1 MKIKNI
7 LLVLVFILSISMSL
21 VAEENSYNLAQYDFL
36 TNQAIVEPILDF
48 FSIANYFPF
57 SNITKSRITED
68 EIMQWHQLKPELE
81 KIANQKNNERNADVF
96 LMLACGKWLFE
107 NKTNEA
113 INMAKSVNDKYP
125 NATTILSIKRF
136 FTSELCP
143 FEMIFIFY
151 NHFSQLLK
159 YNKHQITLLSE
170 SDQIYKLMED
180 KFIAHMIEH
189 PMYASDV
196 AKVLEYHLT
205 GDINLL
211 KEILQN
217 HPYSEMR
224 KNKQYDK
231 ETMLSEY
238 GQAFYNSYNPDKHFI
253 RNEIIV
259 AEYLSGADKQDGLAT
274 FEKVVEAISDDG
286 FYWWINERL
295 GGKLLYQKQFSEAEK
310 QYKLALKGYYNTISN
325 KTLYITKTHSKR
337 VRRNKKL
344 NNINWENKIIKLKK
358 KINQTGGNVKVN
370 TDELKNLQ
378 DIYQIK
384 VVKPSPNEFSK
395 EYFIETLKKIYK
407 KENQFSEPENIRKEI
422 NEFTDAFSNRVK
434 KVNKDNKKDL
444 LEQGRFIAVC
454 LTQLAGNESDTE
466 TKETALAGIRK
477 IINVEKPNENIT
489 INEST
494 KNKVDS
500 YIAQIIGIGKV
511 DNPVPYPD
519 TNLFSM
525 DSPALLY
532 AAEFALG
539 KELSIENKRKI
550 ICALANSENPILFDF
565 FNDLL
570 LESEDSQI
578 KRFTSRGLE
587 RIIIKH
593 AKDINDNGK
602 IILKK

>member
-1 MKIKNI
+1 MNKKSVLII
-7 LLVLVFILSISMSL
+7 IIVLLSLSTTL
-21 VAEENSYNLAQYDFL
+21 FAKDNSYNLAQYDFL
-36 TNQAIVEPILDF
+36 TNQAIVKPFFDF
-48 FSIANYFPF
+48 FSIVAYRPF
-57 SNITKSRITED
+57 SSATKFKIKDSDIEKWY
-68 EIMQWHQLKPELE
+68 EIKPELE
-81 KIANQKNNERNADVF
+81 KIAAQENNERNADAF
-96 LMLACGKWLFE
+96 LMLACGKWMFE

-113 INMAKSVNDKYP
+113 INMAKSVDNKYP
-125 NATTILSIKRF
+125 NATTILSINSLHF
-136 FTSELCP
+136 ILCTFELNHNLYFYFSEL
-143 FEMIFIFY
+143 
-151 NHFSQLLK
+151 LK
-159 YNKHQITLLSE
+159 NKNQRTVSLNTQ
-170 SDQIYKLMED
+170 DQIYKLSRN
-180 KFIAHMIEH
+180 KFITHMIEH
-189 PMYASDV
+189 PMYATDI
-196 AKVLEYHLT
+196 AKILEYRLT

-211 KEILQN
+211 KEVMQN
-217 HPYSEMR
+217 HPYNEMR

-231 ETMLSEY
+231 KAIQSEY
-238 GQAFYNSYNPDKHFI
+238 GRAFYDPLHRERHFL

-259 AEYLSGADKQDGLAT
+259 AQYLSGADKQDGLAT
-274 FEKVVEAISDDG
+274 FEKVVAAISDDG

-295 GGKLLYQKQFSEAEK
+295 GGKLLSQQQFSEAEK

-325 KTLYITKTHSKR
+325 ETLYITKIHSKR

-344 NNINWENKIIKLKK
+344 NNINWENKIIKIKR
-358 KINQTGGNVKVN
+358 KINKAGGNIKVN
-370 TDELKNLQ
+370 TDEFKALQ

-434 KVNKDNKKDL
+434 KVNKNNKKDL
-444 LEQGRFIAVC
+444 LEQGRFIAIC
-454 LTQLAGNESDTE
+454 LTQLAGNESETE
-466 TKETALAGIRK
+466 TKETALAGILK

-489 INEST
+489 INELT
-494 KNKVDS
+494 KNKVDG

-511 DNPVPYPD
+511 ERPVPYPD
-519 TNLFSM
+519 TNLFTM

-539 KELSIENKRKI
+539 KELSIENKREI
-550 ICALANSENPILFDF
+550 IFALANSENPILFDF

-578 KRFTSRGLE
+578 KRFASRGLE
-587 RIIIKH
+587 RIIKKR
-593 AKDINDNGK
+593 AKDINENGK

>member
-1 MKIKNI
+1 MKKKSI
-7 LLVLVFILSISMSL
+7 LLIFIVLLSL
-21 VAEENSYNLAQYDFL
+21 PATLFAEDNSCDLAQYDFL
-36 TNQAIVEPILDF
+36 TNQEIVKPIFDF
-48 FSIANYFPF
+48 FSIVAYRPF
-57 SNITKSRITED
+57 SSATKSKITDFDIEKWY
-68 EIMQWHQLKPELE
+68 EIKPELE
-81 KIANQKNNERNADVF
+81 KIANQKNNERNADAY

-113 INMAKSVNDKYP
+113 INMAKSVDKKYP

-143 FEMIFIFY
+143 FELNYIFY
-151 NHFSQLLK
+151 FYFSELLK
-159 YNKHQITLLSE
+159 NKNQQTVSLSTR
-170 SDQIYKLMED
+170 DQIYKLSRN
-180 KFIAHMIEH
+180 KFIIHLIEH

-196 AKVLEYHLT
+196 AKVLEYRLT
-205 GDINLL
+205 RDINLL
-211 KEILQN
+211 KEVLQK

-231 ETMLSEY
+231 KAIQSKY
-238 GQAFYNSYNPDKHFI
+238 DQAFYNPLHREMHFE

-259 AEYLSGADKQDGLAT
+259 AEYLSNAGKQDGFAT

-286 FYWWINERL
+286 FYWWINEIL
-295 GGKLLYQKQFSEAEK
+295 GYKLNAQHNYSKAEK

-325 KTLYITKTHSKR
+325 KTLYFTTIHSKK

-344 NNINWENKIIKLKK
+344 NTINWENKIIKLKK
-358 KINQTGGNVKVN
+358 KINEAGGQIELN

-384 VVKPSPNEFSK
+384 LIKPSPDEFSK

-434 KVNKDNKKDL
+434 KVNEDNKKDL

-489 INEST
+489 INESI
-494 KNKVDS
+494 KNKVDG
-500 YIAQIIGIGKV
+500 YIAQIIGLGKV
-511 DNPVPYPD
+511 DNPVPYPGS
-519 TNLFSM
+519 NLSDV
-525 DSPALLY
+525 DSYALLY

-587 RIIIKH
+587 RIIRKH
-593 AKDINDNGK
+593 AKDISDNGK